1 VAATSSSLLKQK
13 LGQSDVEGFT
23 YTDEQQRTI
32 LDALHP
38 IQPDAEETEIIALLT
53 LAARHGQAQALLVED
68 RPSSREVTKQLER
81 LSSSIGALDLHC
93 RSYLDAHL
101 REAQLGALHRIEAVV
116 VRLALVSQGRL
127 AADDG
132 ERALLPGAPSDDWC
146 EIDLF
151 RARAKARDEAAVHF
165 VQRAAEIYQQA
176 TGRSPSRRNSR
187 AVGADGSFYS
197 FALAAIRPPRII
209 QPSPQGLESLIRR
222 ALNELRPIP
231 LRAS

>member
-1 VAATSSSLLKQK
+1 VAATSSALLK
-13 LGQSDVEGFT
+13 LEFGHSDVEGFT
-23 YTDEQQRTI
+23 YTDEQQQAI
-32 LDALHP
+32 LDALRP
-38 IQPDAEETEIIALLT
+38 IEPDAKETEIIALLT
-53 LAARHGQAQALLVED
+53 LAARHGLAQALLVED
-68 RPSSREVTKQLER
+68 KPSSREVGKQLER

-116 VRLALVSQGRL
+116 VRLALVLQGSL
-127 AADDG
+127 GPDDG
-132 ERALLPGAPSDDWC
+132 ERALLPGPPPEDWC

-176 TGRSPSRRNSR
+176 TGRSPSRRNTR
-187 AVGADGSFYS
+187 AIGADGSFYS
-197 FALAAIRPPRII
+197 FALAAIRPPRIV
-209 QPSPQGLESLIRR
+209 QPSPQGLDSLIRR